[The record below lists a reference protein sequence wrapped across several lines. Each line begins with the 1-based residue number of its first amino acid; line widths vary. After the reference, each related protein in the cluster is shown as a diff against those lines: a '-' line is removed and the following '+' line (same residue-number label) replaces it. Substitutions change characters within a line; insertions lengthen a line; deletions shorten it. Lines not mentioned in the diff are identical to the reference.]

1 MRAKLMDLR
10 NRVFASAT
18 LMTWGNLAVKTA
30 SFALIMPLALSRL
43 PQQDTTLYLLL
54 LNLLGL
60 LMIVDMG
67 FGPTFSRLFTFAGS
81 GVPIEQLGPNI
92 NPNRPSTH
100 AEAKAD
106 VAAIAALV
114 QASGRI
120 YVWLSIA
127 GVLLI
132 GLFGTSAVIKL
143 AENSANPTN
152 SYLAWGILLALLPC
166 SVLLNK
172 YGAMAQGLGHVAQ
185 WQRQQMW
192 FSLTTATLSVF
203 VLVFAPSVLLLVFA
217 IMGTAMLN
225 LFFSRYV
232 VSQLIR
238 ERCGLETLTKI
249 KIRAKEFRQIWM
261 IIWPAAWRSGLGILL
276 SAGIVQGS
284 GVVVTHLTE
293 ATVAGSYL
301 LALHLMRGINMFAQS
316 PFYSRIPEL
325 GKLYAEG
332 NKTALLFLAQG
343 AMRKAYIVF
352 LIGWIG
358 LGLTGDF
365 LLQAISSKIVF
376 PSPLLWVLLGLA
388 TLAER
393 YGAMHIQLY
402 SLSHKII
409 WHTAN
414 GVTGVIMLTLAFILV
429 PNYGV
434 NGMALSILLA
444 NISFYCWYSA
454 IHSYRLYEIAI
465 WPFEKFSFITSL
477 TFAGLFAFISYLK
490 V

>member
-1 MRAKLMDLR
+1 
-10 NRVFASAT
+10 
-18 LMTWGNLAVKTA
+18 MTWGNLAVKTA
-30 SFALIMPLALSRL
+30 SFALIMPMALSRL
-43 PQQDTTLYLLL
+43 PQQDATLYLLL

-81 GVPIEQLGPNI
+81 GVPIEQLGPNM
-92 NPNRPSTH
+92 NPNRSSTP
-100 AEAKAD
+100 AESKAD

-120 YVWLSIA
+120 YVWLSIF

-152 SYLAWGILLALLPC
+152 SYLAWTILLAILPC
-166 SVLLNK
+166 SVQLNK

-192 FSLTTATLSVF
+192 FSFTTAVLSLF
-203 VLVFAPSVLLLVFA
+203 VLLLAPSVLLLVLA
-217 IMGTAMLN
+217 IMGTSALN
-225 LFFSRYV
+225 LLASRFFV
-232 VSQLIR
+232 NKLIR
-238 ERCGLETLTKI
+238 EQSGSEELLT
-249 KIRAKEFRQIWM
+249 RRNSKEFSKIWA
-261 IIWPAAWRSGLGILL
+261 ILWPAAWRSGLGILL

-293 ATVAGSYL
+293 ASVAGSYL

-316 PFYSRIPEL
+316 PFYARVPEL
-325 GKLYAEG
+325 GKLYAVG
-332 NKTALLFLAQG
+332 NKSALLHLAQG
-343 AMRKAYIVF
+343 AMQKAYLVF
-352 LIGWIG
+352 LVGWIS
-358 LGLTGDF
+358 LGLTGEF
-365 LLQAISSKIVF
+365 LLKAIGSKLVF
-376 PSPLLWVLLGLA
+376 PSPLLWLLLGLA

-393 YGAMHIQLY
+393 YGAMHMQLY

-409 WHTAN
+409 WHRAN
-414 GVTGVIMLTLAFILV
+414 GVTGFMMLGLALILV
-429 PNYGV
+429 PLYGV
-434 NGMALSILLA
+434 NGMAMAILLA
-444 NISFYCWYSA
+444 NVSFYCWYSA
-454 IHSYRLYEIAI
+454 IHSYRLYDIAV
-465 WPFEKFSFITSL
+465 WPFEKLSLMTSL
-477 TFAGLFAFISYLK
+477 TLAGLFAYFSYLK